1 MKIIHINQQQQE
13 ITNKK
18 YLLIIPTKDLLR
30 RPDILKYREN
40 LKLYSALI
48 VSFPFDS
55 INTKLNSALL
65 LQYTN
70 KIHTVFTETFD
81 SYYEAYH
88 LLLASL

>member
-1 MKIIHINQQQQE
+1 MKIVQIQTQVE
-13 ITNKK
+13 EER

-30 RPDILKYREN
+30 RPDILKYRDN
-40 LKLYSALI
+40 LKVYSALI

-88 LLLASL
+88 LLLPYL